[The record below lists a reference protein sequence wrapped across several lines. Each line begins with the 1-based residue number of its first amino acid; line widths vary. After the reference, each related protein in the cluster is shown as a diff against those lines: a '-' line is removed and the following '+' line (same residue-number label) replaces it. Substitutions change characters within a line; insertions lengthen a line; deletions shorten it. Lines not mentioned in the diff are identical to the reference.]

1 MLSRYRAPV
10 LDPPPDVVAARVVRA
25 LTRTLVLCCV
35 AVVAAGL
42 VAAGALAVAGD
53 ATERLTTLGLA
64 PAVTMLG
71 LGQAGGLVA
80 AVVSAVGLRRVLA
93 ADLRATG
100 GSGAGAAERVARRLG
115 LVARGLFGACA
126 LGSAAWIVAEPPA
139 AVAVLLGAAVSAQV
153 AVLLLVLRT
162 NLLHAAGR

>member
-1 MLSRYRAPV
+1 MLEPA
-10 LDPPPDVVAARVVRA
+10 PDVVTARVVRA
-25 LTRTLVLCCV
+25 LTRTLILCCV

-53 ATERLTTLGLA
+53 AADGLT

-80 AVVSAVGLRRVLA
+80 AGVSALGLRRAL
-93 ADLRATG
+93 ATG
-100 GSGAGAAERVARRLG
+100 PLPGGCEAGDAERVARRLG

-126 LGSAAWIVAEPPA
+126 LASAAWIVAEPRA

-153 AVLLLVLRT
+153 AVLLLALRT
-162 NLLHAAGR
+162 NLLHAR